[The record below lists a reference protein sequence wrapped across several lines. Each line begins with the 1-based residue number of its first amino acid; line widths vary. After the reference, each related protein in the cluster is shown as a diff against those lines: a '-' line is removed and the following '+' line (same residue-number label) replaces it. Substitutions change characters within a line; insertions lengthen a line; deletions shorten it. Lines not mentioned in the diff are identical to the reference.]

1 MLNVENDIVVN
12 KSKGDSQNTKYNI
25 ITLIAATDKNGLIGT
40 DNKLPW
46 YCKEESSFFKSLI
59 SEDCL
64 LIVTSKTYLSLPESL
79 KNTKKYLIYSR
90 NKNIDFKNDN
100 ILFISNDVKELINYG
115 NELNLNIKIC
125 GGTQLYREAMLYCDE
140 LIISELN
147 LKCNTKNKNQLRYF
161 PGLHMEYILTSSISI
176 NKESLMGDFIYYQ
189 DLLDKEDNNN
199 INKDN
204 EVVNINELFKIKYYL
219 YKPHLLDGKE
229 RKERYNK
236 INNLLWN
243 KFYLNITKMFN
254 KSKDVKDVSI
264 IYNRDYYEESIK

>member
-46 YCKEESSFFKSLI
+46 YCEEESSFFKNLI

-90 NKNIDFKNDN
+90 NKNLDFKNDN

-125 GGTQLYREAMLYCDE
+125 GGTQLYREAMVYCDE

-161 PGLHMEYILTSSISI
+161 PGLHMEYTLTSSISI
-176 NKESLMGDFIYYQ
+176 NKESLMGNFIYYQ
-189 DLLDKEDNNN
+189 DLLDKEDNNS

-204 EVVNINELFKIKYYL
+204 EVNINELFKIKYYL

-243 KFYLNITKMFN
+243 KFYLNVTKMFN